1 MALQGWPISLQRA
14 ATISYTLVDEVG
26 ASATVT
32 PEPHNSAISDEFSDV
47 CSDVYYETGTP

>member
-26 ASATVT
+26 
-32 PEPHNSAISDEFSDV
+32 EHLK
-47 CSDVYYETGTP
+47 G